1 MIGFER
7 GEIIGFSPP
16 FKLDT
21 SQFQSRRFEFIKLK
35 KIETTSFEV
44 TIPTKKGGKIFSII
58 SPSPIYDDDGE
69 FKGSFALVTDITR
82 LKEVED
88 ALRESESLYRGV
100 VESPLAG
107 IAILDSDYNMIYI
120 NEYFS
125 EMTGYSVEEIK
136 IEI

>member
-1 MIGFER
+1 M
-7 GEIIGFSPP
+7 
-16 FKLDT
+16 
-21 SQFQSRRFEFIKLK
+21 
-35 KIETTSFEV
+35 
-44 TIPTKKGGKIFSII
+44 
-58 SPSPIYDDDGE
+58 
-69 FKGSFALVTDITR
+69 TDITR